1 MIKVYGYYRSGN
13 NFLIQSLI
21 KNFKFENIEVKI
33 KSKREYERFKK
44 TFHFDSLLLNNLKP
58 TKITSDTWIHPYGN
72 LIGGHHKA
80 NFDSTGIYIIRNPR
94 DVMLSLWRL
103 KDNQEKFENWCSLK
117 QLGLWKDHINH
128 HLEKNIFYIKYE
140 DLRDNFQPTMR
151 KISTHFDLLPIS
163 NPYLTLDNLVG
174 WSPVQGK
181 LEGKTRENKDFSNNL
196 NKRFEPFVQF
206 YNEIK

>member
-58 TKITSDTWIHPYGN
+58 TKIISDTWIHPYGN

-94 DVMLSLWRL
+94 DVMLSLWKLRGFS
-103 KDNQEKFENWCSLK
+103 KDFEIWCDNYQLEK
-117 QLGLWKDHINH
+117 WKDHITH
-128 HLEKNIFYIKYE
+128 HLDKGFFYLKYE
-140 DLRDNFQPTMR
+140 DLRDNFSIKMEEIY
-151 KISTHFDLLPIS
+151 KHF
-163 NPYLTLDNLVG
+163 NLTSINDSYSKLDKLVG
-174 WSPVQGK
+174 WGPKKDK
-181 LEGKTRENKDFSNNL
+181 LEGITRKEKDFSIFL
-196 NKRFEPFVQF
+196 NKKFKPFVQF